1 MKARSPENRQE
12 QVAPRLV
19 NGRFA
24 PGASPNPGGRP
35 AALAEVREL
44 ARQHTTL
51 AIDTLVK
58 IADRGKTE
66 MAKIAASNALLD
78 RGWGKATQPI
88 SGDDDMPPV
97 AMTMTVEGQRREIEA
112 RQKAAEALIDAAF
125 AEYVPSTEIGHA

>member
-1 MKARSPENRQE
+1 MKARLPENRQE

-44 ARQHTTL
+44 ARQHTTM

-78 RGWGKATQPI
+78 RGWGKPTQPI

-97 AMTMTVEGQRREIEA
+97 ALTVEDREAEIAE
-112 RQKAAEALIDAAF
+112 RKRKAQECIAAAF
-125 AEYVPSTEIGHA
+125 AEYVPDRSDA

>member
-1 MKARSPENRQE
+1 MAKCSPENRQE

-44 ARQHTTL
+44 ARQHTTM

-78 RGWGKATQPI
+78 RGWGKPTQPI

-97 AMTMTVEGQRREIEA
+97 AMTVEDREAEIAE
-112 RQKAAEALIDAAF
+112 RKHKAVAAINAAF
-125 AEYVPSTEIGHA
+125 AEYVPTGDHDAA

>member
-1 MKARSPENRQE
+1 MPAKRQPENRQE

-78 RGWGKATQPI
+78 RGWGKPTQPI
-88 SGDDDMPPV
+88 SGDADMPPV
-97 AMTMTVEGQRREIEA
+97 AMTVEDQRKAAEERAA
-112 RQKAAEALIDAAF
+112 RAEALIDEAF
-125 AEYVPSTEIGHA
+125 AEYVP